1 MALLCCGTGR
11 QPKPVNM
18 FSPETRERYIVNL
31 VCPNRT
37 LGLELT
43 YLQKTKRGPFIVLP
57 VDAPAKSSEIKEG
70 DALVGIDDW
79 FFDMKTSLDK
89 VLNEVRKKMREDQ
102 PRIRLILEREVKSS
116 KLPETQEDAF
126 DEKVADLPE
135 AKESIVVPMATPHT
149 SKISLKKQL
158 IDLGAEEENNPDAG
172 VDKKENI
179 SDAAA
184 PTETEPPGDSNETKK
199 AEAPLEA
206 SEPKKDGSNVS
217 TIRQDEIKSQPPN
230 GE

>member
-1 MALLCCGTGR
+1 M
-11 QPKPVNM
+11 
-18 FSPETRERYIVNL
+18 ERYIVNL

-43 YLQKTKRGPFIVLP
+43 YLQKSQRGPFVVSP
-57 VDAPAKSSEIKEG
+57 VDVPAKSSEIKEG
-70 DALVGIDDW
+70 DMLVGIDDW

-102 PRIRLILEREVKSS
+102 PRIRLILERKVKSS

-126 DEKVADLPE
+126 DEKLADLPE
-135 AKESIVVPMATPHT
+135 ANESIVAPMGTPNT
-149 SKISLKKQL
+149 SKISLEKQL
-158 IDLGAEEENNPDAG
+158 IAFGDEVENNPDAG
-172 VDKKENI
+172 AEKKENI

-184 PTETEPPGDSNETKK
+184 PTEAEPPGDSNETKK

-206 SEPKKDGSNVS
+206 SEPKKDGSNVPKV
-217 TIRQDEIKSQPPN
+217 RQDEIDSQPQN

>member
-18 FSPETRERYIVNL
+18 FTPETRERYIVNL

-43 YLQKTKRGPFIVLP
+43 YLQKSKRGPFVVVP
-57 VDAPAKSSEIKEG
+57 VDVPAKSSEIKEG
-70 DALVGIDDW
+70 DTLVGIDDW

-89 VLNEVRKKMREDQ
+89 VLHEVRRRMRKDQ
-102 PRIRLILEREVKSS
+102 PRIRLILEREVKSCR
-116 KLPETQEDAF
+116 LPETQEDAF
-126 DEKVADLPE
+126 DEKLADVPVAN
-135 AKESIVVPMATPHT
+135 ESIDAPMGTPNT
-149 SKISLKKQL
+149 SKVSLEKQL
-158 IDLGAEEENNPDAG
+158 IDSGAQKENNPDTGAE
-172 VDKKENI
+172 KKENI
-179 SDAAA
+179 SDAAV
-184 PTETEPPGDSNETKK
+184 PTEAAHPVDSNETKT

-206 SEPKKDGSNVS
+206 SEPKKNGSNVS
-217 TIRQDEIKSQPPN
+217 TIRQDEINPQPPS